1 MNLVVCYVMTSSIT
15 SPLVAASD
23 IVVSI
28 NRFAVG
34 CKCFVELLLYEIHI
48 LKVVFLQSKR
58 HLGERENKT
67 KGSIENKD
75 LFSVW
80 SYNVLKPKL
89 ECVCRFLKCS

>member
-1 MNLVVCYVMTSSIT
+1 M
-15 SPLVAASD
+15 VAASD

-34 CKCFVELLLYEIHI
+34 CKCFVELLLYQIHI